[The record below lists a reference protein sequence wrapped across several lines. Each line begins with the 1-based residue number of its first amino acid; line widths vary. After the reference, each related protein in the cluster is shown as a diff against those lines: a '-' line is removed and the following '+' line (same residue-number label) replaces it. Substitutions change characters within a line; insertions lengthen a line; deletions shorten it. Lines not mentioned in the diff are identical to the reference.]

1 MILVQHAGQLKVC
14 CLERKKE
21 KRKKK
26 LCRLS
31 SSQLVQTA
39 ASTAGLPT
47 DGLPGL
53 SAHPAVV
60 PFVQGSLM
68 LLGTGCSLALL
79 LALGSRNK
87 RTAGKLPAHAAVMM
101 AGAISLWTVVML

>member
-1 MILVQHAGQLKVC
+1 M
-14 CLERKKE
+14 
-21 KRKKK
+21 
-26 LCRLS
+26 
-31 SSQLVQTA
+31 QTA